1 MRQEDE
7 KYKILQDET
16 DELENT
22 YYHMFLI
29 NNEEKKIKLLEEINK
44 LREEETELQQEL
56 FIRET
61 MLVPSLK
68 LSQRESSLYNP
79 EVINIPSPGREN
91 RPWWLSFIIWI
102 FIGVEKMNGGFHGG
116 SKSRT
121 NLKSPMAHGSGDEPK
136 TYKKKY

>member
-91 RPWWLSFIIWI
+91 RP
-102 FIGVEKMNGGFHGG
+102 
-116 SKSRT
+116 
-121 NLKSPMAHGSGDEPK
+121 
-136 TYKKKY
+136 